1 MKGSIVVAATPI
13 GNLGDASPRLVAALQ
28 SADVV
33 AAEDTRRTV
42 ELARGLGITIGGRL
56 VAVHDHN
63 ERDRAAALVGEALAG
78 AAVLLVTDAG
88 MPTVSDPGYRVVVE
102 AASRGV
108 PVTVIPGPSA
118 PLAALAVSGL
128 ATDRFTFEGFVPRKA
143 GERDRALA
151 ALVAEPRTM
160 VFFEAPHR
168 LAASLAAMAAA
179 FGDDRAA
186 SVSRELTKTFEET
199 RRGTL
204 AELAEWAGGGVK
216 GEIVVCVA
224 GRPDAGLSLAD
235 AVGEALARVARG
247 ERAKD
252 VAAELASLTGLP
264 AREVYAGILEARGR
278 TPSQ

>member
-1 MKGSIVVAATPI
+1 MTGSIVVAATPI
-13 GNLGDASPRLVAALQ
+13 GNVGDASPRLIAALQ
-28 SADVV
+28 GATVV

-42 ELARGLGITIGGRL
+42 ELARALGITIGGRL
-56 VAVHDHN
+56 VAVHEHN
-63 ERDRAAALVGEALAG
+63 ERDRAAALVDEALAG
-78 AAVLLVTDAG
+78 ATVLLVTDAG

-102 AASRGV
+102 AAARDV

-143 GERDRALA
+143 GERARALA
-151 ALVAEPRTM
+151 ALAAEPRTM

-186 SVSRELTKTFEET
+186 SVSRELTKMFEET

-204 AELAEWAGGGVK
+204 AQLTEWASGGVK

-224 GRPDAGLSLAD
+224 GRPSAGLSLPD
-235 AVGEALARVARG
+235 AVAEAVGRVAQG

-252 VAAELASLTGLP
+252 VAAELAALTGLP
-264 AREVYAGILEARGR
+264 AREVYAGILEARRGG
-278 TPSQ
+278 